1 MVNTLKFLFYSCIFI
16 LFFHFLRG
24 GRFFDYIYEFLYRSR
39 LKETNEVLHYH
50 TDKYNAVLNE
60 IFETKKRLETEFPMT
75 EHHGLADMTDSS
87 IVNTDKPYHT
97 EEEKDI
103 MKRDLQNIVQ
113 SFQSFP
119 MSPTPLPPQV
129 SIQSIAR

>member
-16 LFFHFLRG
+16 LIFHFLRG
-24 GRFFDYIYEFLYRSR
+24 DRFFDSIYEFFYRSR

-60 IFETKKRLETEFPMT
+60 IVEAKKRMKTELSIT
-75 EHHGLADMTDSS
+75 EDTGLADDAVSS
-87 IVNTDKPYHT
+87 IMYMNKPYHT
-97 EEEKDI
+97 EEEKDN

-113 SFQSFP
+113 SFS
-119 MSPTPLPPQV
+119 MSPPI
-129 SIQSIAR
+129 SMHSIAR